1 MAPKRRKANKNTTN
15 ETKTKTNGNVNVNGN
30 SNGHGHQSHDKA
42 ETTSTETSKSMD
54 KDSLKVPHE
63 PTTQEEIKEA
73 IEKLSKSL
81 NKDSKINIRHPSL
94 SRNPSVGEYLHR
106 ALFVHNTEPK
116 DHKKHVPPATRRRV
130 ILLLGIVIGM
140 VLATFLM
147 RQSKDAAYIEA
158 LSHYFQDFDLASMVP
173 SGMIP
178 DEFIGNVSAMFKP
191 ELLTEE
197 EFYPGEAL
205 RQEQGYKPKYPVCYW
220 KKCASYDLFLCQL
233 STALFFC
240 FILILRVCPGSIAF
254 YILMSFPS
262 VI

>member
-1 MAPKRRKANKNTTN
+1 MAPKRRKTNKNV
-15 ETKTKTNGNVNVNGN
+15 TKDNASEKTNGNASVNGN
-30 SNGHGHQSHDKA
+30 SNGHGNHQSHDKPKNNSNA
-42 ETTSTETSKSMD
+42 SINKSTD
-54 KDSLKVPHE
+54 KDTLKVPNE
-63 PTTQEEIKEA
+63 SSTQEEIKEA

-81 NKDSKINIRHPSL
+81 DKDTKINVRHPSL
-94 SRNPSVGEYLHR
+94 SRNPSVGEYIHR

-158 LSHYFQDFDLASMVP
+158 FSHYLQDFDLASMVP

-178 DEFIGNVSAMFKP
+178 DEFIGNVSALFKP

-197 EFYPGEAL
+197 AFYPGEAL
-205 RQEQGYKPKYPVCYW
+205 RQEQGYKPKYPVS
-220 KKCASYDLFLCQL
+220 AENAHRMIFFCQL
-233 STALFFC
+233 ATALFYFVPMC
-240 FILILRVCPGSIAF
+240 CTNTPFVCPHVPVSI
-254 YILMSFPS
+254 I
-262 VI
+262 